1 MKHFPLTGLRARLL
15 LIVLLAIVPAFG
27 LIIYDD
33 LEQRQVAAQAARDH
47 ARRIAYIVA
56 TDYQALI
63 GAAHQLLINIA
74 SLPVTR
80 ANNPIACEA
89 LFGEILKQYPFYRN
103 LGLINPQAQVACS
116 ANSSAP
122 STLVEGAYFQRLL
135 QDHFVAIGEYEIG
148 SIMGPPSINLGVPLY
163 DAENRLEGALFASL
177 NLQWFNHFAAS
188 ENLPRDSTFGI
199 VERRN
204 LILTRYP
211 DAGQWTD
218 LRLLDALTLSI
229 TENQTTREIHDV
241 DGRRRL
247 YAFVPLKTAGASTE
261 LFIGLGIPTE
271 FAYAAVD
278 QRLQRALSVLSV
290 VAIFAAGLAWLYGE
304 TFIVAPVRA
313 LIAMTARIRAGD
325 LGARGTRHFGE
336 VEQLARAFNAM
347 ADSLQTREL
356 ERARAETAEREQR
369 AMAEAL
375 RDTAAALNSTL
386 DFDQVLDHILDNV
399 GRVVPHDTSNIMLI
413 EGAVARVARC
423 RGYAERHAEQWVFQE
438 RFELSRYANIRRVAR
453 TDGFPDLIPDTTRY
467 AGWINNPETA
477 WIRSHLG
484 APIRAKNRVIGILNL
499 DSATPG
505 YFSAAHAIRLQAFA
519 DQAAIALENARL
531 LRETA
536 RRADEFAAL
545 YATAGDLAAP
555 QRSLPIL
562 LQAIVERAI
571 ALLNTF
577 CCAAFLYDSLDGTLE
592 LISQKGL
599 GIALG
604 TRLALNEGLAG
615 RIALT
620 RQPIILDDYSHW
632 EHRAAI
638 LGETPLAAAL
648 AVPMLY
654 GGELIGVLWVAE
666 MGDSPRKFTDADA
679 RLLSLFASQTAS
691 AVRNAHLFQETR
703 ARAEQLALLYD
714 AGLALNSVLEPR
726 AQLEFLFKIA
736 MQALHAERAEFF
748 RYDSTREQFIYE
760 TALGFP
766 DLVQRTLEQWSPTLT
781 LENGMLSWVGRNRVP
796 LYAPDVIADPRWVA
810 IDPAIRAGV
819 WVPVETDKHLLGVL
833 AVFSTRVNAF
843 TPHDERL
850 LVLFANQAA
859 VALENARL
867 FEEAHTSRRALARA
881 YDATIE
887 GWSRALDLRD
897 EETEHPARARVWH
910 HRRRPG
916 TYSPRRVT
924 ARHRQDGHSR
934 SHSLQARSVDAGGME
949 NYAKASDVC
958 ARMDRRDRVLERGGR
973 DSVLPSRKMGRHRVS
988 ARLEGRRDS
997 ARRAL
1002 VRGGGHLGCTAFD
1015 ASLSPGVV
1023 HRTSARAYSF
1033 ARRHASRSEQ
1043 RPGFFENDVARGHC
1057 NVTRRHFERSEKS
1070 RVRRRFLASLEMTTF
1085 VPR

>member
-1 MKHFPLTGLRARLL
+1 VSKHFPLTGLRARML

-27 LIIYDD
+27 LIIYDG
-33 LEQRQVAAQAARDH
+33 LEQRQAARDQT
-47 ARRIAYIVA
+47 RRIAHVAA

-63 GAAHQLLINIA
+63 GAAHQLLVSIA
-74 SLPVTR
+74 TLPVVR
-80 ANNPIACEA
+80 ANTPIACDA
-89 LFGEILKQYPFYRN
+89 FFSAILNQNPFYSN
-103 LGLINPQAQVACS
+103 LGLINPQSQVACS
-116 ANSSAP
+116 AIP
-122 STLVEGAYFQRLL
+122 LTQPTVFDRPYFQRLL
-135 QDHFVAIGEYEIG
+135 QDRVVALGAYEIG
-148 SIMGPPSINLGVPLY
+148 SIAGAPSINLGVPLY
-163 DAENRLEGALFASL
+163 DAEHRLEGVVFASL
-177 NLQWFNHFAAS
+177 NLEWFNQFAAS
-188 ENLPRDSTFGI
+188 ENLPRDSTFVI

-204 LILTRYP
+204 LILMRYP
-211 DAGQWTD
+211 DALQWSD
-218 LRLLDALTLSI
+218 ARLLDALTG
-229 TENQTTREIHDV
+229 NQNPREIYDG
-241 DGRRRL
+241 DGRTRL
-247 YAFVPLKTAGASTE
+247 YAFLPMQASGAAEE

-271 FAYAAVD
+271 FAFAAVD
-278 QRLQRALSVLSV
+278 QRLQRALTVLSV
-290 VAIFAAGLAWLYGE
+290 VAILAAGLAWFYGE

-313 LIAMTARIRAGD
+313 LSAMTARIRAGD
-325 LGARGTRHFGE
+325 LSPRARAAHPAGE
-336 VEQLARAFNAM
+336 IAQLARAFDEM
-347 ADSLQTREL
+347 ADSLQTREI

-386 DFDQVLDHILDNV
+386 DFDQVLDRILDNA

-413 EGAVARVARC
+413 EGEIARVARC
-423 RGYAERHAEQWVFQE
+423 RGYAERNAEAWLLRE

-453 TDGFPDLIPDTTRY
+453 TDGLPDLIPDITRY
-467 AGWINNPETA
+467 AGWIVNPETA

-484 APIRAKNRVIGILNL
+484 APIRSKNRVIGILNL
-499 DSATPG
+499 DSAMPG
-505 YFSAAHAIRLQAFA
+505 YFSAAHAVRLQAFA

-571 ALLNTF
+571 VLLDTF
-577 CCAAFLYDSLDGTLE
+577 SCAAFLYDPLDGTLE
-592 LISQKGL
+592 VISQKGL
-599 GIALG
+599 SIALG

-615 RIALT
+615 RVAQT
-620 RQPIILDDYSHW
+620 RQPILLEDYSRW

-638 LGETPLAAAL
+638 LSETSLAAAL

-666 MGDSPRKFTDADA
+666 LGESPRKFTDADA

-691 AVRNAHLFQETR
+691 AVRNTHLFQETR

-748 RYDSTREQFIYE
+748 RFDPDCEQFIYE

-766 DLVQRTLEQWSPTLT
+766 DAVQQTLERWSPTLT
-781 LENGMLSWVGRNRVP
+781 SENGMLSWVGRNRVP
-796 LYAPDVIADPRWVA
+796 LYAPDVNADARWIA
-810 IDPAIRAGV
+810 IDPAIRSGV
-819 WVPVETDKHLLGVL
+819 WVPVETAKHLLGVL

-867 FEEAHTSRRALARA
+867 FEDARTSRVALARA

-897 EETEHPARARVWH
+897 EATEGH
-910 HRRRPG
+910 
-916 TYSPRRVT
+916 TQRVT
-924 ARHRQDGHSR
+924 ELTVRLAREFDI
-934 SHSLQARSVDAGGME
+934 AGADLE
-949 NYAKASDVC
+949 HI
-958 ARMDRRDRVLERGGR
+958 RRGALLHDIG
-973 DSVLPSRKMGRHRVS
+973 KMGIPDHILFKPGPLTPAEWKIMQRHPVYAREWIGEIEYLSAAVAIPYCHHEKWDGTGYPRGLKGEEIPLA
-988 ARLEGRRDS
+988 ARLFAVADIWDALLSTRPYRQPWSIEQV
-997 ARRAL
+997 RAHIRSL
-1002 VRGGGHLGCTAFD
+1002 AGTHLD
-1015 ASLSPGVV
+1015 PNVV
-1023 HRTSARAYSF
+1023 
-1033 ARRHASRSEQ
+1033 Q
-1043 RPGFFENDVARGHC
+1043 V
-1057 NVTRRHFERSEKS
+1057 
-1070 RVRRRFLASLEMTTF
+1070 FLKMM
-1085 VPR
+1085 